1 MHLLLEKQCGCDLA
15 LRLCHNAAGWLQTPK
30 ATNFLLNLNKSPDLF
45 QTNVAQITQLRI
57 TNPEIH
63 LSLSMIRTNNPNEY
77 ARTYRKI
84 IWAYVFILFDFTIKI
99 NRFKFDII
107 GDWIGFIILASASLS
122 MVHQNKKFKTLFIIS
137 IILAIINFANVFPDS
152 RLLLTPSGNN
162 SGNGLQI
169 IFMLLFITF
178 ALTNDYLLFKGTEN
192 EALLLNCP
200 EMAEHAKRLW
210 KIYVALIVLAL
221 IIASAAIFDSRNTA
235 AIPLF
240 LGLLLIIIA
249 QFSIILKLCKR
260 AAALFPNAYVNAGNH
275 SLN

>member
-1 MHLLLEKQCGCDLA
+1 MTSETC
-15 LRLCHNAAGWLQTPK
+15 
-30 ATNFLLNLNKSPDLF
+30 
-45 QTNVAQITQLRI
+45 
-57 TNPEIH
+57 IH
-63 LSLSMIRTNNPNEY
+63 STSQDYLYLGMIRTNNPKEY
-77 ARTYRKI
+77 ARAYRKI
-84 IWAYVFILFDFTIKI
+84 IWAYIFILFDFTIKI

-122 MVHQNKKFKTLFIIS
+122 MAHQNNKFKTLVIVS
-137 IILAIINFANVFPDS
+137 IILAIINFANFFPDT

-162 SGNGLQI
+162 YGNGLQT
-169 IFMLLFITF
+169 IFILLFF
-178 ALTNDYLLFKGTEN
+178 ALAFTNDYLLFKGTEN

-210 KIYVALIVLAL
+210 KIYIALIVLAL
-221 IIASAAIFDSRNTA
+221 IIASAAVLDSRNTA

-240 LGLLLIIIA
+240 LGLLVIIIA

-260 AAALFPNAYVNAGNH
+260 AAALLPDAYVNTSSH